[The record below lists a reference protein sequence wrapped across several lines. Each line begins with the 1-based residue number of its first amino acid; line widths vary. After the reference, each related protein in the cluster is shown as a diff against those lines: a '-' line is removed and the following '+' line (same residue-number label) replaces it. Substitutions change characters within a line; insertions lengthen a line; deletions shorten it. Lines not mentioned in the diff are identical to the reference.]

1 MCNKPLPDS
10 GVIET
15 RGRGRERAGRRGVEE
30 RDERDPVYDYVSA
43 RGKEGEGGSRERE
56 DGVGREEEQGEV
68 RRGGSR
74 GEGSRG

>member
-10 GVIET
+10 GIIKACE
-15 RGRGRERAGRRGVEE
+15 RGRERAVWRGVEE
-30 RDERDPVYDYVSA
+30 RDERDPVYDYLPA

-68 RRGGSR
+68 RRGRR
-74 GEGSRG
+74 GGRG